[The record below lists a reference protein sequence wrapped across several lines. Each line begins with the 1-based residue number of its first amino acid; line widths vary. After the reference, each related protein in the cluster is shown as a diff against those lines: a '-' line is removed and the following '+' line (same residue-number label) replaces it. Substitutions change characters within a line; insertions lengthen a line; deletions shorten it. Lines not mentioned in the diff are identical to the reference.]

1 MRPGDQ
7 ILLTKT
13 LLVPV
18 LHSHHAR
25 AQNCISYRMYKS
37 DVKSRFES
45 VAALTGLAD
54 SDLNFEREILNL
66 ELLSTV
72 ILGLSR

>member
-1 MRPGDQ
+1 MPEHR
-7 ILLTKT
+7 IASATRVT
-13 LLVPV
+13 
-18 LHSHHAR
+18 S
-25 AQNCISYRMYKS
+25 
-37 DVKSRFES
+37 KSRFES